1 MLLIEE
7 TLLLSADVKI
17 GLVLV
22 DIVNGFCTVG
32 SGNLRSRVRTL
43 APLSNNTMHGR
54 LTLSTAMAVEN
65 QQWWI
70 SSAEAEG
77 SDGVFCTS
85 DSINVLDFWQP
96 LGIAFKIP
104 KVGVDV
110 QSAFSL
116 GDSI

>member
-70 SSAEAEG
+70 SSAEAEVSFLAWG
-77 SDGVFCTS
+77 FHLNWMFYIKISCEKAILFRNPT
-85 DSINVLDFWQP
+85 VLFAQTK
-96 LGIAFKIP
+96 AF
-104 KVGVDV
+104 
-110 QSAFSL
+110 
-116 GDSI
+116 